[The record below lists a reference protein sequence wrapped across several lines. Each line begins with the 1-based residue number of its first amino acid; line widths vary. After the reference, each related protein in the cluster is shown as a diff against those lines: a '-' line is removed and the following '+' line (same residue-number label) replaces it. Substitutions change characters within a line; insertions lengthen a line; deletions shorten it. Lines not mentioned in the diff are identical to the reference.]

1 MSSGSKNLEL
11 KSQFLLKI
19 CQESQKF
26 LQTMRALGWKYQ
38 GFETMDSTVFVN
50 ALPYGQIIQVSL
62 LRRKDLKLDQGQ
74 QQVQMYTLKVIKRR
88 PQSIPGVDS
97 FYNVYM

>member
-1 MSSGSKNLEL
+1 MRSGSKNLEL
-11 KSQFLLKI
+11 KNQFLLKI

-50 ALPYGQIIQVSL
+50 ALPYGQIIQVKPVKTKRLEIGS
-62 LRRKDLKLDQGQ
+62 RRAAGTDVHFEG
-74 QQVQMYTLKVIKRR
+74 Y
-88 PQSIPGVDS
+88 
-97 FYNVYM
+97 